1 MFSKNNSWT
10 PKHFIDDNFHSL
22 DMNKITS
29 EITVSEISVQFVSI
43 PLLQHD

>member
-10 PKHFIDDNFHSL
+10 PKHFIDDN

-43 PLLQHD
+43 PLL